1 MSAMTEGRNTGTN
14 PVRRQYPYKTGLCE
28 GTHVMTLDGNL
39 PVEYLCEGDMVITR
53 SGARALR
60 RITAKPLKD
69 CPILVLR
76 SALGPNRPSR
86 DMYLAPDQ
94 AVHLQDWRGKVQY
107 GSDQR
112 AVPLARLVDHNFI
125 QWAEHPGELL
135 VYELEFL
142 TQQVFYAEGLEVM
155 STASPLRVI
164 QGIAAA

>member
-1 MSAMTEGRNTGTN
+1 MSAMTEGRNTVATA
-14 PVRRQYPYKTGLCE
+14 VRRRFPYKTGLCE
-28 GTHVMTLDGNL
+28 GTQVMTLDVNL
-39 PVEYLCEGDMVITR
+39 PVEYLCEGDMIVTR

-76 SALGPNRPSR
+76 SSLGPGRPAR

-94 AVHLQDWRGKVQY
+94 AVHLPDWRGKVLY

-112 AVPLARLVDHNFI
+112 SVPLARLVDDDFI

-135 VYELEFL
+135 VYDLEFL
-142 TQQVFYAEGLEVM
+142 AQQVFYAEGLEVM
-155 STASPLRVI
+155 SAASPFRVV